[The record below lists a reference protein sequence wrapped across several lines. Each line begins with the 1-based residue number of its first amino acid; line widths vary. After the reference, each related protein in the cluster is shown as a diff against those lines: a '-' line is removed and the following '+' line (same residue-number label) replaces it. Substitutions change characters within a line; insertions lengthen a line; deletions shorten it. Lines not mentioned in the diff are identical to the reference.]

1 MASQKERNSNEM
13 TIALMDFI
21 HEIKIHRGSN
31 IEVLTKY
38 QHRVLDGTIEDAMKL
53 IQISIDM
60 PSKKEVGD
68 RVAKIIERIRYNMMD
83 VLSIREMNCM
93 NPLYRKY
100 LVFISVAKDVLD
112 KYLHAN
118 RNRQCNH

>member
-83 VLSIREMNCM
+83 VLPIREMNCM

>member
-60 PSKKEVGD
+60 ASKKEVGD

-83 VLSIREMNCM
+83 VLPIREMNCM

-112 KYLHAN
+112 KYLYAN